1 MPDAERHR
9 DDLPQDVRPAVGR
22 TVSGELRAPAL
33 EDDMSLKKEALL
45 AWIADEKAKTY
56 DIQSRSHAQQPL
68 GGTHTFADLLSW
80 RIGAL
85 VELEEDILAGEFD
98 A

>member
-1 MPDAERHR
+1 
-9 DDLPQDVRPAVGR
+9 
-22 TVSGELRAPAL
+22 
-33 EDDMSLKKEALL
+33 MSLKREAVL

-56 DIQSRSHAQQPL
+56 DMQSKDHARVPL
-68 GGTHTFADLLSW
+68 GGEFTFADLLSW